1 MIHSL
6 NHTRETME
14 PLQYRASAGV
24 ARIILQRPEKRN
36 ALNPEAIAALR
47 QALASAAKQEDVR
60 IVLVSGAG
68 QDFCAGLDLKS
79 LDEASGSDVLGH
91 LASARQFG
99 DLILDIR
106 RHPHPVI
113 AAVQGRAL
121 AGGAG
126 LATASDLILAS
137 ESASFGYPEVKIGFV
152 PAIVAVLLRRSL
164 GEKRAFELLASGENI
179 SAREAHAL
187 GFVNHVFADAEFER
201 GVEAYLA
208 SFASKSAS
216 ALSLLKNVLYQTDGL
231 TLEKAVEA
239 AVQTNALARMTRDA
253 QRGFEKFVKKG

>member
-1 MIHSL
+1 
-6 NHTRETME
+6 ME
-14 PLQYRASAGV
+14 PVQYHASAGV
-24 ARIILQRPEKRN
+24 ARITLQRPEKRN
-36 ALNPEAIAALR
+36 ALNPESIVALR
-47 QALASAAKQEDVR
+47 QALASAAKQQDVR
-60 IVLVSGAG
+60 IVLLAGAG
-68 QDFCAGLDLKS
+68 KDFCAGLDLKA

-91 LASARQFG
+91 LESARQFG

-137 ESASFGYPEVKIGFV
+137 ESASLGYPEVKIGFV
-152 PAIVAVLLRRSL
+152 PAIVAALLRRSV
-164 GEKRAFELLASGENI
+164 GEKRAFELLASGDNI
-179 SAREAHAL
+179 SAPDAHAL
-187 GFVNHVFADAEFER
+187 GLVNQVFPDAEFER
-201 GVEAYLA
+201 GVETFVASLA
-208 SFASKSAS
+208 GKSAS

-239 AVQTNALARMTRDA
+239 AVHTNALARMTGDA
-253 QRGFEKFVKKG
+253 QRGFEKFVKKR

>member
-1 MIHSL
+1 
-6 NHTRETME
+6 ME
-14 PLQYRASAGV
+14 PVQYHASAGV
-24 ARIILQRPEKRN
+24 ARITLQRPEKRN
-36 ALNPEAIAALR
+36 ALNPESIAALR
-47 QALASAAKQEDVR
+47 LALARAAKQEDVR
-60 IVLVSGAG
+60 IVLLAGAG
-68 QDFCAGLDLKS
+68 KDFCAGLDLKA
-79 LDEASGSDVLGH
+79 LDDAAGSDVLGH

-99 DLILDIR
+99 DLILDMR

-152 PAIVAVLLRRSL
+152 PAIVAALLRRSV
-164 GEKRAFELLASGENI
+164 GEKRAFELLASGDNI

-187 GFVNHVFADAEFER
+187 GLVNHIYPDAEFER
-201 GVEAYLA
+201 GVETYVA

-216 ALSLLKNVLYQTDGL
+216 ALGLLKNLLCQTDGL
-231 TLEKAVEA
+231 SLEKAVEF
-239 AVQTNALARMTRDA
+239 AVQTNALARMTGDA
-253 QRGFEKFVKKG
+253 QRGFEKFVKKS